1 MSMTFPIDTEA
12 TIKRRILEVCQ
23 SQARTI
29 VDIVRELALMVD
41 SAVEKK
47 GKAAKTHYEGMLKLI
62 ADNDKLRA
70 TLLGEVASVG
80 SLLISRE
87 DFLRLMF
94 RMSAIADYA
103 EALGFRLMG
112 AMDRDWKL
120 EKKHIQKLSEIVSMV
135 LSEVT
140 RMKETLH
147 SLGFDPEKA
156 VELSKSVEEL
166 ERKID
171 TDSRNLEFEILSGKL
186 PLQEV
191 LLLRD
196 MADRAERIADLG
208 VEVVDLIRVL
218 ALTG

>member
-1 MSMTFPIDTEA
+1 MTFPIETEA
-12 TIKRRILEVCQ
+12 TIKRRILEVCH

-41 SAVEKK
+41 SVTERKDRAT
-47 GKAAKTHYEGMLKLI
+47 KTHYEAMLKLI
-62 ADNDKLRA
+62 GENDKLRT
-70 TLLGEVASVG
+70 TLLEEVASVG

-112 AMDRDWKL
+112 AAERNWKL
-120 EKKHIQKLSEIVSMV
+120 EKKHMQRLSEILALV
-135 LSEVT
+135 LSEIT

-147 SLGFDPEKA
+147 SLSFDPDKA
-156 VELSKSVEEL
+156 VELSRSVEEL

-171 TDSRNLEFEILSGKL
+171 TDSRNLDFEILSGKL
-186 PLQEV
+186 PLHEV
-191 LLLRD
+191 FLLRD

-218 ALTG
+218 ALAG

>member
-1 MSMTFPIDTEA
+1 MTFPIQTEA

-29 VDIVRELALMVD
+29 VEIIRALALMVD
-41 SAVEKK
+41 SVADRKSK
-47 GKAAKTHYEGMLKLI
+47 TTKTHYDEMLKLI
-62 ADNDKLRA
+62 GENDKLRT
-70 TLLGEVASVG
+70 TLLREVASVG
-80 SLLISRE
+80 SLLVSRE

-94 RMSAIADYA
+94 RMTAIADYA

-112 AMDRDWKL
+112 ATDRNWKF
-120 EKKHIQKLSEIVSMV
+120 ENKYIQNLSEILSLV

-147 SLGFDPEKA
+147 SLGFDSDKA
-156 VELSKSVEEL
+156 LELSRTVEEL

-171 TDSRNLEFEILSGKL
+171 IDSRNLEFEILSSRL
-186 PLQEV
+186 SIQEV

-196 MADRAERIADLG
+196 IAERAERIADLG
-208 VEVVDLIRVL
+208 VEVVDLIRVI
-218 ALTG
+218 ALTT

>member
-1 MSMTFPIDTEA
+1 MTFPIETEA

-41 SAVEKK
+41 SVAERK
-47 GKAAKTHYEGMLKLI
+47 GKTTKTHYEGMLKLI
-62 ADNDKLRA
+62 AENDKLKA

-94 RMSAIADYA
+94 RMGAMADYA

-112 AMDRDWKL
+112 VTDRDWKL
-120 EKKHIQKLSEIVSMV
+120 EKKHIQKLSEILSLV
-135 LSEVT
+135 LSEVS

-147 SLGFDPEKA
+147 SLSFDPDKA
-156 VELSKSVEEL
+156 VELARSVEEL

-171 TDSRNLEFEILSGKL
+171 TDSRNLDFDILSGKL

-191 LLLRD
+191 FLLRD
-196 MADRAERIADLG
+196 LAERAERIADLG

>member
-1 MSMTFPIDTEA
+1 MTFPIETEA
-12 TIKRRILEVCQ
+12 TIKRRILDVCHG
-23 SQARTI
+23 QARTI

-41 SAVEKK
+41 SVAERKDR
-47 GKAAKTHYEGMLKLI
+47 AAKTHYEGMIKLI
-62 ADNDKLRA
+62 GENDKLRS
-70 TLLGEVASVG
+70 TLLEEVASVG

-112 AMDRDWKL
+112 ATDRNWKL
-120 EKKHIQKLSEIVSMV
+120 EKRHIQRLSEILALV
-135 LSEVT
+135 LSEIT
-140 RMKETLH
+140 KMKETLH
-147 SLGFDPEKA
+147 SLSFDPDKA

-171 TDSRNLEFEILSGKL
+171 IDSRNLDFEIISGKL

-191 LLLRD
+191 FLLRD

>member
-1 MSMTFPIDTEA
+1 MTFPIETEA

-29 VDIVRELALMVD
+29 VDIVRELALTVD
-41 SAVEKK
+41 SVAEKK
-47 GKAAKTHYEGMLKLI
+47 VKTARTHYEGMLKLI
-62 ADNDKLRA
+62 AENDKLRS

-94 RMSAIADYA
+94 RISAIADYA

-112 AMDRDWKL
+112 AIDRDWKL
-120 EKKHIQKLSEIVSMV
+120 EKKHIEKLSGILSLV

-147 SLGFDPEKA
+147 SLSFDPDKA
-156 VELSKSVEEL
+156 VELSRAVEEL

-171 TDSRNLEFEILSGKL
+171 IDSRNLDFEILSGRL

>member
-1 MSMTFPIDTEA
+1 MTFPIETEA
-12 TIKRRILEVCQ
+12 TIKRRILEVCH
-23 SQARTI
+23 SQARAI

-41 SAVEKK
+41 SVAE
-47 GKAAKTHYEGMLKLI
+47 GKAKATKTHYDAMLKLVTE
-62 ADNDKLRA
+62 NDKLKE
-70 TLLGEVASVG
+70 TLLEEVASVG
-80 SLLISRE
+80 SLLISRD

-103 EALGFRLMG
+103 EAVGFRLMG
-112 AMDRDWKL
+112 AAERNWKL
-120 EKKHIQKLSEIVSMV
+120 GKKHVQVLSEILSLV
-135 LSEVT
+135 LTEVT

-147 SLGFDPEKA
+147 SLSYDRDKA
-156 VELSKSVEEL
+156 VELSRSVEEL

-171 TDSRNLEFEILSGKL
+171 TSARNFDFEILAAKL
-186 PLQEV
+186 PLNEI

-196 MADRAERIADLG
+196 ITERAETIADLG

>member
-1 MSMTFPIDTEA
+1 MTFPIEAEA
-12 TIKRRILEVCQ
+12 TIKRRILDVCQ

-41 SAVEKK
+41 SVAEKK
-47 GKAAKTHYEGMLKLI
+47 GKATKTHYEGMLKLI
-62 ADNDKLRA
+62 ADNDKLR
-70 TLLGEVASVG
+70 TTFLGEVASVG
-80 SLLISRE
+80 SFLMSRE

-112 AMDRDWKL
+112 ATERSWKL
-120 EKKHIQKLSEIVSMV
+120 DTKYIHGLSEILSLV

-140 RMKETLH
+140 RMRETLH
-147 SLGFDPEKA
+147 SLSFDSDKA
-156 VELSKSVEEL
+156 VELSRLVEEL

-171 TDSRNLEFEILSGKL
+171 IDSRNLDFEILSAKL

-196 MADRAERIADLG
+196 MVERAEMIADIG

-218 ALTG
+218 ALTA

>member
-1 MSMTFPIDTEA
+1 MTFPIETEA

-23 SQARTI
+23 NQARTI
-29 VDIVRELALMVD
+29 VDIIRELALMVD
-41 SAVEKK
+41 GAVERKSK
-47 GKAAKTHYEGMLKLI
+47 NTKSHYEAMLKLV
-62 ADNDKLRA
+62 AENAKLRT
-70 TLLGEVASVG
+70 TLIEEVASVG

-112 AMDRDWKL
+112 ATERDWKI
-120 EKKHIQKLSEIVSMV
+120 EKKYLERLSEILSLV
-135 LSEVT
+135 LSEVS

-147 SLGFDPEKA
+147 SLSFDRDKA
-156 VELSKSVEEL
+156 VELSRSVEEL

-171 TDSRNLEFEILSGKL
+171 TESRNLDFEILSGKL

-191 LLLRD
+191 FLLRD
-196 MADRAERIADLG
+196 MAERAERIADLG

>member
-1 MSMTFPIDTEA
+1 MTFPIETEA

-41 SAVEKK
+41 SVAERKPKVT
-47 GKAAKTHYEGMLKLI
+47 KTHYEAMLKLV
-62 ADNDKLRA
+62 ADNDKLRT
-70 TLLGEVASVG
+70 TLLEEVASVG

-94 RMSAIADYA
+94 RMTAIADYA
-103 EALGFRLMG
+103 EALAFRLMG
-112 AMDRDWKL
+112 ATDRNWKF
-120 EKKHIQKLSEIVSMV
+120 EKKYIQSLSDILSLV

-147 SLGFDPEKA
+147 SLGFDPDKA
-156 VELSKSVEEL
+156 VELARSVEEL

-171 TDSRNLEFEILSGKL
+171 VNSRNLDFEILSSKL
-186 PLQEV
+186 SLQEV
-191 LLLRD
+191 FLLRD
-196 MADRAERIADLG
+196 IAERAERMADLG
-208 VEVVDLIRVL
+208 VEVVDLIRVI
-218 ALTG
+218 ALTS

>member
-1 MSMTFPIDTEA
+1 
-12 TIKRRILEVCQ
+12 
-23 SQARTI
+23 
-29 VDIVRELALMVD
+29 MVD
-41 SAVEKK
+41 SVAEKK
-47 GKAAKTHYEGMLKLI
+47 GKATKTHYEGMLKLI
-62 ADNDKLRA
+62 ADNDKLR
-70 TLLGEVASVG
+70 TTFLGEVASVG
-80 SLLISRE
+80 SFLMSRD

-112 AMDRDWKL
+112 ATERSWKL
-120 EKKHIQKLSEIVSMV
+120 DKRYIRGLSEILSLV

-140 RMKETLH
+140 RMRETLH
-147 SLGFDPEKA
+147 SLSFDSDKA
-156 VELSKSVEEL
+156 VELSRSVEEL

-171 TDSRNLEFEILSGKL
+171 IDSRNLDFEILSAKL

-196 MADRAERIADLG
+196 MVERAEMIADIG

-218 ALTG
+218 ALTA

>member
-1 MSMTFPIDTEA
+1 MTFPIETEA

-23 SQARTI
+23 TQARTI

-41 SAVEKK
+41 SVAERK
-47 GKAAKTHYEGMLKLI
+47 GKVTKTHYEGMLKLI
-62 ADNDKLRA
+62 AENDRLK
-70 TLLGEVASVG
+70 TILLGEVASVG

-94 RMSAIADYA
+94 RMGAIADYA

-112 AMDRDWKL
+112 ATDRNWKL
-120 EKKHIQKLSEIVSMV
+120 EKKHIQKLSEILSLV
-135 LSEVT
+135 LSEVS

-147 SLGFDPEKA
+147 SLSFDPDKA
-156 VELSKSVEEL
+156 VELARSVEEL

-171 TDSRNLEFEILSGKL
+171 ADSRNLDFDILSGKL
-186 PLQEV
+186 PLQEI

-196 MADRAERIADLG
+196 IAERAETIADLG